1 MLNRPL
7 KCKANILLS
16 NFGSS
21 RGPVPENL
29 CRPLCKNLCRRD
41 TSINPDHLWFINL
54 PESAHGHAPQKI
66 FLHRDGEDDDGSGN
80 HDRGGSQRAPL
91 DAELGPKA

>member
-1 MLNRPL
+1 MLNTI

-21 RGPVPENL
+21 RRPAPENL

-41 TSINPDHLWFINL
+41 TSINPDRLWFMNYL
-54 PESAHGHAPQKI
+54 
-66 FLHRDGEDDDGSGN
+66 
-80 HDRGGSQRAPL
+80 RAPMVMPRRRYFCIATAKTMTG
-91 DAELGPKA
+91 AEIMIEAAPSAPHWMPN